1 MVIQAA
7 GYMAIEKYK
16 QHRRAVGVEIAKKPT
31 NRNLSHDSLD
41 AIEGDLDIWRIVHRQ
56 QYPSSYLDY

>member
-41 AIEGDLDIWRIVHRQ
+41 AIEGDLDIGRVVHRQ
-56 QYPSSYLDY
+56 